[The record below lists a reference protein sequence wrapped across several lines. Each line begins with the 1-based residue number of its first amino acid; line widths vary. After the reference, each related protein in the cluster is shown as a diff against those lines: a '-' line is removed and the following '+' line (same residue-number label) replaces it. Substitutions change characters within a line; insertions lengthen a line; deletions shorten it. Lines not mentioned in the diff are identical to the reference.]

1 MLAPRYVRW
10 RTYAFSLPAEN
21 APSGEELLHMSSAA
35 PWKPHN
41 QLLEQLPDEVCE
53 RLRRDM
59 QEVELPKDK
68 VLYEVG
74 AHQSLIYF
82 VRSGIVSLQYVT
94 TGGEVGEIAM
104 VGQEGMVG
112 VAVMVDSSAAPSRA
126 VVQIPGEALAL
137 KAEAIDREFR
147 RGGPFQVMMLRYT
160 QMLLSQ
166 MAQAAICSRHHSI
179 EKQLARWLLLGF
191 DRIPKG
197 EELRITHEAIAN
209 LLGVRREGITE
220 AAGRLQ
226 DAELIRYGRGRILLL
241 DRKRLESH
249 SCECYRMVRNEYTR
263 LMAKGDD

>member
-21 APSGEELLHMSSAA
+21 APSGEEPLHMPSAA
-35 PWKPHN
+35 PWKPQN
-41 QLLEQLPDEVCE
+41 QLLENLPEDLCE
-53 RLRRDM
+53 RLRPHL
-59 QEVELPKDK
+59 QLVELPKDK
-68 VLYEVG
+68 VLYEGG
-74 AHQSLIYF
+74 ALQSQVYF

-94 TGGEVGEIAM
+94 ASGDTGEIAM

-112 VAVMVDSSAAPSRA
+112 VALMVDSSAAPSRA
-126 VVQIPGEALAL
+126 VVQVPGEALAL
-137 KAEAIDREFR
+137 KAEIVDHEFR

-191 DRIPKG
+191 DRIPRD
-197 EELRITHEAIAN
+197 EELRVTHEAIAN

-226 DAELIRYGRGRILLL
+226 EAELISYGRGRIRLL
-241 DRKRLESH
+241 DRKRLEAH
-249 SCECYRMVRNEYTR
+249 SCECYRMVRNEYAR

>member
-10 RTYAFSLPAEN
+10 RTYAFSLPNEN
-21 APSGEELLHMSSAA
+21 APSGEEPLRMPSVA
-35 PWKPHN
+35 PWKPQN
-41 QLLEQLPDEVCE
+41 RLLETLPDDVCA
-53 RLRRDM
+53 RLRPHM
-59 QEVELPKDK
+59 QLVELPKDK

-74 AHQSLIYF
+74 SQQSQIYF

-94 TGGEVGEIAM
+94 SSGESGEIAM
-104 VGQEGMVG
+104 VGNEGMVG

-126 VVQIPGEALAL
+126 VVQIPGEALAA

-191 DRIPKG
+191 DRIPRD

-226 DAELIRYGRGRILLL
+226 EAELISYGRGRVRLL
-241 DRKRLESH
+241 DRKRLEAH
-249 SCECYRMVRNEYTR
+249 SCECYRMVRNEYAR